1 MDLGGA
7 EVSFGKY
14 SATFEGNGY
23 TVSNFKVKK
32 SSSLRQPTCA
42 IFTEL
47 ADGAVIR
54 NVAFDNVTYDL
65 TGINLNA
72 VTAVKLALLAVDAKG
87 TVSVESVSVSGI
99 INTNYTG
106 ELTKAQSA
114 FYTSEGGEPEGFTS
128 SVTVVRES
136 SSESN

>member
-1 MDLGGA
+1 MDFGGA
-7 EVSFGKY
+7 EVSFGSY
-14 SATFEGNGY
+14 SGTFEGNGY

-32 SSSLRQPTCA
+32 SSSLRQPACA
-42 IFTEL
+42 IFSEL
-47 ADGAVIR
+47 SNGAVIK

-65 TGINLNA
+65 AGINLDA

-106 ELTKAQSA
+106 ELTTANSA
-114 FYTSEGGEPEGFTS
+114 FYTTESGEPDGFTA